1 MEPVTRTSGPASAVR
16 PVSDPL
22 AMAADAAAVL
32 LFVVIGRGSHDEGSA
47 LAGTLNTAW
56 PFLAGAALG
65 WAALAVARRSRDW
78 PGRSL
83 PAGALV
89 WAGAVAGGMALRHL
103 AGGGTPWSFV
113 LVGGSFLGL
122 FLLGW
127 RAAVR
132 WTGRRGR

>member
-1 MEPVTRTSGPASAVR
+1 
-16 PVSDPL
+16 
-22 AMAADAAAVL
+22 MAADAAAVL
-32 LFVVIGRGSHDEGSA
+32 LFVVIGRGSHDEGSV
-47 LAGTLNTAW
+47 LAGTLGTAW

-65 WAALAVARRSRDW
+65 WAALAVARRGRDR

-83 PAGALV
+83 PAGAVV

-103 AGGGTPWSFV
+103 TGGGTPSRWPAMALRHLTGGGTPWSFV